1 MGAGLRR
8 AREELVWWWDSL
20 SDVWDKLSRGK
31 TVSAF
36 QKTVSIC
43 GKKLTVSSQEQL
55 SHLRISLSQWR
66 LQLIR
71 EREQLSRDWDELSRE
86 RLSAWDVCESYVKRR
101 ARPSV
106 RRNTRKPPIY
116 GHSRIGCER
125 WKHFFE
131 KHFFRQ
137 RCKQNMNIII
147 FRYCATVK
155 NFLPLHSENWQAR

>member
-20 SDVWDKLSRGK
+20 SHVWDKLSRGK

-55 SHLRISLSQWR
+55 S
-66 LQLIR
+66 
-71 EREQLSRDWDELSRE
+71 RDWDELSRDWDVLSCE
-86 RLSAWDVCESYVKRR
+86 RLSAWDVCESNVKRR

>member
-20 SDVWDKLSRGK
+20 SHVWDKLSRGK

-55 SHLRISLSQWR
+55 SRGG
-66 LQLIR
+66 
-71 EREQLSRDWDELSRE
+71 EQLSRDWDELSRDWDELSCE
-86 RLSAWDVCESYVKRR
+86 RLSAWDVCESNVKRR

>member
-20 SDVWDKLSRGK
+20 SHVWDKLSRGK

-43 GKKLTVSSQEQL
+43 GKMLTVSSQEQL
-55 SHLRISLSQWR
+55 SQLRISLSQWR

-71 EREQLSRDWDELSRE
+71 EREQLSRDWDELSCE
-86 RLSAWDVCESYVKRR
+86 RLSAWDVCESNVKRR

-106 RRNTRKPPIY
+106 RRNTREPPIY

>member
-8 AREELVWWWDSL
+8 AQEELVWWWDSL
-20 SDVWDKLSRGK
+20 SHVWDKLSRGK

-55 SHLRISLSQWR
+55 S
-66 LQLIR
+66 
-71 EREQLSRDWDELSRE
+71 RDWDELSCE
-86 RLSAWDVCESYVKRR
+86 RLSAWDVCESNVKRR

>member
-20 SDVWDKLSRGK
+20 SHVWDKLSRGK

-55 SHLRISLSQWR
+55 SRDWD
-66 LQLIR
+66 
-71 EREQLSRDWDELSRE
+71 ELSRDWDELSCE
-86 RLSAWDVCESYVKRR
+86 RLSAWDVCESNVKRR

>member
-20 SDVWDKLSRGK
+20 SHVWDKLSRGK

-43 GKKLTVSSQEQL
+43 GKMLTVSSQEQL

-71 EREQLSRDWDELSRE
+71 EREQLSRDWDELSCE
-86 RLSAWDVCESYVKRR
+86 RLSAWDVCESNVKRR